1 MQDITVCCV
10 FNIAFVSVHSW
21 LSFRFSLMFLSCPVL
36 IMCLGH
42 RDEMWLFVNISRSI
56 PHSWLITGFV
66 TSGEGNAYPAGSKYH
81 STFWFIIRRKTQFV
95 PHIAFQNIVD
105 KANCK
110 QQNIN
115 KTIQHQC
122 HQRSST
128 SRKVDNLQG
137 QKSILA

>member
-1 MQDITVCCV
+1 M
-10 FNIAFVSVHSW
+10 
-21 LSFRFSLMFLSCPVL
+21 
-36 IMCLGH
+36 
-42 RDEMWLFVNISRSI
+42 
-56 PHSWLITGFV
+56 
-66 TSGEGNAYPAGSKYH
+66 AGLNPFKYH
-81 STFWFIIRRKTQFV
+81 STFLFIIRRKTQFV

-137 QKSILA
+137 QKSILALFGILLEKR